1 MTRVALI
8 NRKKEVIR
16 DTPNIHEKKFLY
28 HLSRKSYQ
36 KEWGKEY
43 RQPGFGSRVLAFF
56 LRIIPKVGPFNA
68 LAFKIPTTK
77 TEDMYIKSINTTV
90 DQYNARLREQRE
102 GHLQLQDLDFD
113 TGKPSKAGEYSLAD
127 KTYVHLLDDLE
138 KHKFDKLTPS
148 LRQNILD
155 FYENAKAPA
164 SKKKKDMEQWTKTQ
178 KELEDLKSQ
187 SGVVENAQMIHDANH

>member
-1 MTRVALI
+1 
-8 NRKKEVIR
+8 
-16 DTPNIHEKKFLY
+16 
-28 HLSRKSYQ
+28 
-36 KEWGKEY
+36 
-43 RQPGFGSRVLAFF
+43 
-56 LRIIPKVGPFNA
+56 
-68 LAFKIPTTK
+68 
-77 TEDMYIKSINTTV
+77 MYIKSINTTV

-127 KTYVHLLDDLE
+127 KTYAHLLDDLE

-164 SKKKKDMEQWTKTQ
+164 SKKKKDMEQWTKRQ

-187 SGVVENAQMIHDANH
+187 SGVVENAQVIQVANR